1 MKFWSKIVLRNF
13 VLCAIAVIPFSVFA
27 NSFVE
32 HGRVNMNGSIV
43 ASACALAVDSIDQH
57 IDLGSLPI
65 GIIARDG
72 QGPEKPFHLSLEGC
86 EIFRPGSWSFNS
98 VRVTFDGLHDDV
110 PHLIKVI
117 GSAQGVGL
125 LIKDSE
131 GNHVFPGKALTSLP
145 LEEGAMTLNY
155 TLSLEKNNEKL
166 LPGRYRAGIRFKVE
180 YE

>member
-72 QGPEKPFHLSLEGC
+72 
-86 EIFRPGSWSFNS
+86 
-98 VRVTFDGLHDDV
+98 
-110 PHLIKVI
+110 
-117 GSAQGVGL
+117 
-125 LIKDSE
+125 
-131 GNHVFPGKALTSLP
+131 
-145 LEEGAMTLNY
+145 
-155 TLSLEKNNEKL
+155 
-166 LPGRYRAGIRFKVE
+166 
-180 YE
+180 